1 MNRKRNR
8 GQDAVLKAIR
18 SHCLQMGMT
27 FDADARVETAE
38 ESLLRSTAHWPSI
51 REELERGGGS
61 ELKSRGGKRPKFHSL
76 HSSAAL
82 CVDAFAPF
90 KEQPEAIRFL
100 GYVPFLVARFE
111 MKLKTGISRPNLDF
125 YLEDKDHVIGIESK
139 YTEWLSPKVPDHG
152 ANLTMYLHRADELL
166 VVHDGLIQELIAYYV
181 SEQEKLFL
189 DVAQLIKHA
198 LGLFACAAQN
208 DTVPVL
214 VYVYW
219 VPRNAPDLVE
229 HRRHLSVI
237 AEFGQRISPFLSF
250 RALSYTEL
258 WEVLENDSHYR
269 DTLPLLRKRYEIDV
283 N

>member
-1 MNRKRNR
+1 M
-8 GQDAVLKAIR
+8 KAIR

-38 ESLLRSTAHWPSI
+38 ESLLRSSAHWPSI

-61 ELKSRGGKRPKFHSL
+61 ELKRKDGKRPKFHSL

-82 CVDAFAPF
+82 CVNAFTPF
-90 KEQPEAIRFL
+90 KEQPEAMHLL
-100 GYVPFLVARFE
+100 GYGPFSVARFE

-125 YLEDKDHVIGIESK
+125 CLEDKDHVVGIESK

-152 ANLTMYLHRADELL
+152 TNLTTYLRRADELL
-166 VVHDGLIQELIAYYV
+166 VVPDGFVQEVIEHYV
-181 SEQEKLFL
+181 SVREKLFL

-198 LGLFACAAQN
+198 LGLFAHAAQN

-229 HRRHLSVI
+229 YSRHLSEI
-237 AEFGQRISPFLSF
+237 AQFGQRISPFLSF

-258 WEVLENDSHYR
+258 WEVLEDDPHYH
-269 DTLPLLRKRYEIDV
+269 DTVPSLRCRYVIDV